1 MIYTVTLNP
10 SIDYIADVENFE
22 VGEVNRTCK
31 EIMYP
36 GGKGINVSIVLKHLG
51 FENTALGFT
60 AGFTG
65 MEIKRMLETE
75 GINTDFIE
83 VKDGI
88 SRINLKLRSNGETE
102 INGMGPHVS
111 KENIEELF
119 SKIDTLKEGDVLVL
133 AGSIPSTMPE
143 TMYSDIM
150 KRLAEKKVLIAVDA
164 TKDLLMNTLEYH
176 PFVIKP
182 NHKELGEIFGV
193 KLETPEEILPYAKKL
208 QEKGARNVIVSMGKN
223 GAMMVDENGEW
234 RYNGTFDRKVINTVG
249 AGDSFV
255 AGFTAGYLATKNYEK
270 AFFTGLC
277 SGSASSYSEELAK
290 KEEVKALLQ
299 ELGRDYEF

>member
-51 FENTALGFT
+51 FDNTALGFT

-65 MEIKRMLETE
+65 NEIKRMLEDE
-75 GINTDFIE
+75 GIKTDFIE
-83 VKDGI
+83 VEEGI

-102 INGMGPHVS
+102 INGMGPKVTQ
-111 KENIEELF
+111 KNIDELF
-119 SKIDTLKEGDVLVL
+119 QKLDTLKEGDVLVL

-150 KRLAEKKVLIAVDA
+150 KRLEGKGVLIAVDA
-164 TKDLLMNTLEYH
+164 TRDLLLNTLEHH

-182 NHKELGEIFGV
+182 NHKELGEIFDV

-208 QEKGARNVIVSMGKN
+208 QERGAVNVIVSMGKK
-223 GAMMVDENGEW
+223 GAMMIDENGEW
-234 RYNGTFDRKVINTVG
+234 RYHDSFPNKVVNTVG

-255 AGFTAGYLATKNYEK
+255 AGFTAGYVSTHNYER
-270 AFFTGLC
+270 AFYTGLC
-277 SGSASSYSEELAK
+277 SGSASAYSEELAK

-299 ELGRDYEF
+299 ELGEDYEF

>member
-65 MEIKRMLETE
+65 NEIKRMLETE

-102 INGMGPHVS
+102 INGMGPRVS

-119 SKIDTLKEGDVLVL
+119 SKIDKLKEGDVLVL

-150 KRLAEKKVLIAVDA
+150 KRLMDKKVLIAVDA
-164 TKDLLMNTLEYH
+164 TKDLLMNTLSYH

-193 KLETPEEILPYAKKL
+193 KLETAEEILPYAKKL

-223 GAMMVDENGEW
+223 GAMMVDENGDW
-234 RYNGTFDRKVINTVG
+234 RYNGTFDKPVVNTVG

-255 AGFTAGYLATKNYEK
+255 AGFTAGYLATKDYEK
-270 AFFTGLC
+270 AFYTGLC

-290 KEEVKALLQ
+290 KEEVKELLDI
-299 ELGRDYEF
+299 LGRDYEF